1 MKADNP
7 TDLAKKIK
15 AVLPDVPKEYVKTK
29 DGCRVF
35 VSAIFDE
42 VERLH
47 GEDAARKIFAPYGR
61 QLTAHDKTR
70 DDDAWLL
77 FHYYQMPKRNK
88 HELARALVKERRKP
102 TIEAALRWIKLL
114 TSPRGKRA
122 RAAHERYERLCR
134 KLENQ
139 TLRLMLQF
147 EEEHAG
153 TDNS

>member
-7 TDLAKKIK
+7 FTDLPKNIED
-15 AVLPDVPKEYVKTK
+15 VYPDVPKKYVKTK
-29 DGCRVF
+29 ERCRVF
-35 VSAIFDE
+35 VSAVFDE

-77 FHYYQMPKRNK
+77 LRYYQMRKRNK
-88 HELARALVKERRKP
+88 QELARALVKERRKP
-102 TIEAALRWIKLL
+102 TPEAALRWIKLL
-114 TSPRGKRA
+114 TGPKGKRA
-122 RAAHERYERLCR
+122 RAAHERYEWLCI
-134 KLENQ
+134 KLEDQ
-139 TLRLMLQF
+139 AVRF
-147 EEEHAG
+147 VEEETG